1 MSDHNGYEG
10 LSGKLDRRRHA
21 RRLTALNYIRLGTT
35 NGGIVLNVGE
45 GGLAFT
51 AAEALVSEII
61 PRFLFQL
68 GDDPAWIEASGR
80 IAWLNDTK
88 KGGGV
93 IFTEI
98 ADEDRDRIRR
108 WISSE
113 SGIHESIRTARAS
126 APQLGVTSSRS
137 PANGS
142 RRTQTLD
149 VPSEFADMFPSEH
162 AVEREAHPSASE
174 SLEETGASASVLR
187 SPDEI
192 FPSENDPRRE
202 GANPPEIAAPPVEDS
217 TEPLADPR
225 HAPLEDLLS
234 FGSQLQC
241 GRKVQR
247 ENSVLADAAPNGAGI
262 IRSSARESW
271 ASGSSI
277 PESPVAESSVAVA
290 LAAESPAAGS
300 SAVESLNAKSDPS
313 NAADGGLPHA
323 RVPNFGYQP
332 QPQEDWTKWEDPDA
346 PARRNWLG
354 LAVGGLGLA
363 VLAFVIGIT
372 SGRGSLDSLEDSVRA
387 LLPDKFQRA
396 SNAEPAGEPV
406 PANPAPPAADSA
418 SASLPATPTQST
430 GASSQSSQTPAS
442 QDVAA
447 PAVAKEETKPPESSR
462 NSPEPT
468 GVADDNSSI
477 KREEGVAVLVAASG
491 GSVRPFRL
499 TVPEVAV
506 SASSNVAVSAEMSV
520 LVPREAGPAS
530 QILKRLQP
538 GALVFRT
545 EPFVPRGLARNEI
558 EIVKLHA
565 NVDQNGKV
573 TDVQRLSGP
582 PALAVRAISAV
593 REWKYSPTL
602 LDGES
607 VRTEEK
613 ITLVFRGPR

>member
-10 LSGKLDRRRHA
+10 LGGKLDRRRHS
-21 RRLTALNYIRLGTT
+21 RRLTALSYIRLGTT
-35 NGGIVLNVGE
+35 NGGIVLNVSE

-51 AAEALVSEII
+51 AAEPLASEII

-80 IAWLNDTK
+80 IAWLNDAK
-88 KGGGV
+88 KGAGI

-98 ADEDRDRIRR
+98 ADEDRDRIQR
-108 WISSE
+108 WTLSE
-113 SGIHESIRTARAS
+113 SGIRESIRTDRVNAL
-126 APQLGVTSSRS
+126 QLGVISPSS
-137 PANGS
+137 PPNGS
-142 RRTQTLD
+142 RRTQALD

-162 AVEREAHPSASE
+162 TPARVADPSASE
-174 SLEETGASASVLR
+174 SLEETGASTSALR
-187 SPDEI
+187 SLDEI

-202 GANPPEIAAPPVEDS
+202 GANPPEIAESPVEDS

-225 HAPLEDLLS
+225 HALLEDLLGV
-234 FGSQLQC
+234 GSQLQR

-247 ENSVLADAAPNGAGI
+247 ENGVLADAAPAGA
-262 IRSSARESW
+262 RDSKSSVREPW

-277 PESPVAESSVAVA
+277 PESPFAETSVAVA
-290 LAAESPAAGS
+290 FAAESPAAGS
-300 SAVESLNAKSDPS
+300 SAFESLNAKSDPS
-313 NAADGGLPHA
+313 SAADAGLPHA
-323 RVPNFGYQP
+323 RIPNFGYQP
-332 QPQEDWTKWEDPDA
+332 QPQEDWTKWEDPAA

-354 LAVGGLGLA
+354 LAVGGFGLA

-372 SGRGSLDSLEDSVRA
+372 SGRGSFDSLEDSVRA
-387 LLPDKFQRA
+387 LIPDKFQRA
-396 SNAEPAGEPV
+396 SNAEPAAEPV
-406 PANPAPPAADSA
+406 PANPAPSAADSP
-418 SASLPATPTQST
+418 SASLPTTPAQST
-430 GASSQSSQTPAS
+430 GASSQASPAAAS

-447 PAVAKEETKPPESSR
+447 PAVAKEETKPPESSH
-462 NSPEPT
+462 NSLEPI
-468 GVADDNSSI
+468 GVADNNSSI
-477 KREEGVAVLVAASG
+477 TREEGAPVLIAASG
-491 GSVRPFRL
+491 GSARPFRL

-520 LVPREAGPAS
+520 LVPRQAGPAS
-530 QILKRLQP
+530 QIVRRLQP

-565 NVDQNGKV
+565 NVDHNGRV

-582 PALAVRAISAV
+582 PAIAQRAISAV

-602 LDGES
+602 LDGEP

>member
-10 LSGKLDRRRHA
+10 LSRNLDRRHHA
-21 RRLTALNYIRLGTT
+21 RRFTALNYIRLGTT
-35 NGGIVLNVGE
+35 NGGIVLNVSE

-80 IAWLNDTK
+80 IAWLNDTN
-88 KGGGV
+88 KGAGV

-108 WISSE
+108 WVSSD
-113 SGIHESIRTARAS
+113 SGIHESIRTGRAS

-137 PANGS
+137 PANGF
-142 RRTQTLD
+142 RRTPALD
-149 VPSEFADMFPSEH
+149 VPTEFADMFPSEH
-162 AVEREAHPSASE
+162 AVEREAHPLASE
-174 SLEETGASASVLR
+174 SLEGTGGSASALR
-187 SPDEI
+187 SLDEI
-192 FPSENDPRRE
+192 FPSENDPRR
-202 GANPPEIAAPPVEDS
+202 GDANPPEIAAPPVEDS

-225 HAPLEDLLS
+225 HAVLEDLLS
-234 FGSQLQC
+234 FGSQLQR

-247 ENSVLADAAPNGAGI
+247 ENSVLADAVPAGARIG
-262 IRSSARESW
+262 RSSARESW
-271 ASGSSI
+271 VSPSI

-313 NAADGGLPHA
+313 NAPDAGFPHA
-323 RVPNFGYQP
+323 RVPNFGYCS
-332 QPQEDWTKWEDPDA
+332 QPQEDWTKWEDPAA

-354 LAVGGLGLA
+354 LAVAGLGLA

-372 SGRGSLDSLEDSVRA
+372 SGRGSFDSLEDSVRA
-387 LLPDKFQRA
+387 LIPDRFQRA
-396 SNAEPAGEPV
+396 SNAEPAGQSV
-406 PANPAPPAADSA
+406 PASPAPPADNA
-418 SASLPATPTQST
+418 SVSPNTSTQSQDV
-430 GASSQSSQTPAS
+430 SSQPSQPPAS
-442 QDVAA
+442 QDVPT
-447 PAVAKEETKPPESSR
+447 PATAKEETKPPESSR

-468 GVADDNSSI
+468 GAVEDKSSI
-477 KREEGVAVLVAASG
+477 PREESAPVLIAASG
-491 GSVRPFRL
+491 TAARPFRL
-499 TVPEVAV
+499 TIPEVAV

-520 LVPREAGPAS
+520 LVAREAGPAS

-545 EPFVPRGLARNEI
+545 EPFVPRVLARNE
-558 EIVKLHA
+558 
-565 NVDQNGKV
+565 NGKV

-582 PALAVRAISAV
+582 PALAERAIGAV

>member
-247 ENSVLADAAPNGAGI
+247 ENSVLADAALNGAGI

-277 PESPVAESSVAVA
+277 PE
-290 LAAESPAAGS
+290 
-300 SAVESLNAKSDPS
+300 
-313 NAADGGLPHA
+313 
-323 RVPNFGYQP
+323 
-332 QPQEDWTKWEDPDA
+332 
-346 PARRNWLG
+346 
-354 LAVGGLGLA
+354 
-363 VLAFVIGIT
+363 
-372 SGRGSLDSLEDSVRA
+372 
-387 LLPDKFQRA
+387 
-396 SNAEPAGEPV
+396 
-406 PANPAPPAADSA
+406 
-418 SASLPATPTQST
+418 
-430 GASSQSSQTPAS
+430 
-442 QDVAA
+442 
-447 PAVAKEETKPPESSR
+447 
-462 NSPEPT
+462 
-468 GVADDNSSI
+468 
-477 KREEGVAVLVAASG
+477 
-491 GSVRPFRL
+491 
-499 TVPEVAV
+499 
-506 SASSNVAVSAEMSV
+506 
-520 LVPREAGPAS
+520 
-530 QILKRLQP
+530 
-538 GALVFRT
+538 
-545 EPFVPRGLARNEI
+545 
-558 EIVKLHA
+558 
-565 NVDQNGKV
+565 
-573 TDVQRLSGP
+573 
-582 PALAVRAISAV
+582 
-593 REWKYSPTL
+593 
-602 LDGES
+602 
-607 VRTEEK
+607 
-613 ITLVFRGPR
+613 